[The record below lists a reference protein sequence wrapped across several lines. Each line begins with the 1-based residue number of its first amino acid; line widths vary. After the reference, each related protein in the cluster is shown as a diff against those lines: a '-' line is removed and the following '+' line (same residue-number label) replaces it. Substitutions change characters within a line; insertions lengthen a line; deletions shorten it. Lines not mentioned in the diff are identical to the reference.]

1 MKQQINRWW
10 TAVAGGLGAATGG
23 GVIAVYVFSVFAKP
37 IAAEFGWSR
46 ATVSLGITVFSIANG
61 IGTVALGQAMDRWGV
76 KRATIAMILL
86 FGIALAGLSLLPK
99 NIGIYLAIFFA
110 IGFGAAAATIMP
122 YALVV
127 SAWFDQ
133 TRGFVLGLINAG
145 TGVGGVVMPFVAVFL
160 LTHYGW
166 RVGYIGI
173 GIAVTVIPI
182 LALLFLVQ
190 LPAGFEAKR
199 RQERMTA
206 AATTPPLATI
216 MRTSKH
222 FWLLAFAIF
231 GVSFASYGT
240 LSQLTPMMLDRGVAP
255 LVAAGVM
262 SAAATSSICSRLFS
276 GALLDRFHA
285 PYVTAI
291 IFLLAAVGM
300 GLVSASGDPTVLT
313 CGAVLLGLALGAEGD
328 FLTFLVS
335 RYFSIFSF
343 GRVTG
348 AMWLAFAWG
357 GAAGTFILNKCFDVM
372 HTYKPA
378 AHGFI
383 VIVVLAAVAMACLGP
398 YVFPIAHR
406 RSMKGMVEKTAATR

>member
-1 MKQQINRWW
+1 
-10 TAVAGGLGAATGG
+10 
-23 GVIAVYVFSVFAKP
+23 
-37 IAAEFGWSR
+37 
-46 ATVSLGITVFSIANG
+46 
-61 IGTVALGQAMDRWGV
+61 
-76 KRATIAMILL
+76 
-86 FGIALAGLSLLPK
+86 
-99 NIGIYLAIFFA
+99 
-110 IGFGAAAATIMP
+110 
-122 YALVV
+122 
-127 SAWFDQ
+127 
-133 TRGFVLGLINAG
+133 
-145 TGVGGVVMPFVAVFL
+145 
-160 LTHYGW
+160 
-166 RVGYIGI
+166 
-173 GIAVTVIPI
+173 
-182 LALLFLVQ
+182 
-190 LPAGFEAKR
+190 
-199 RQERMTA
+199 
-206 AATTPPLATI
+206 
-216 MRTSKH
+216 
-222 FWLLAFAIF
+222 
-231 GVSFASYGT
+231 
-240 LSQLTPMMLDRGVAP
+240 MMLDRGVAP